1 MGKIS
6 LSNEIAKINLPGDSF
21 IVAFP
26 LHLGR
31 SVLDRGERKKQ
42 EEETSSDLHEFKLV
56 DERDGQSYDYI
67 QLGEL
72 FWMKEN
78 LNFQAPQSEC
88 YNADKKNCDKYGRL
102 YSYTDSRTACPD
114 KWQLPSPKDWKSLKK
129 LMKSGKAD
137 KIVSE
142 GEWEPEAFQEA
153 NDELGLSILPGGRK
167 DEKGPANQ
175 ENEFGE
181 MGISTS
187 YWLDHGEYH
196 WHIRWGKSHIHKHGD
211 ISKQGRKFYIR
222 CVRAAE

>member
-1 MGKIS
+1 MKLQKSIFLGTLLLLLSLYTWADQFWNEARKIDQ
-6 LSNEIAKINLPGDSF
+6 E
-21 IVAFP
+21 
-26 LHLGR
+26 
-31 SVLDRGERKKQ
+31 KQ
-42 EEETSSDLHEFKLV
+42 ISSDYYEFKFV

-78 LNFQAPQSEC
+78 LNFQAPQAEC
-88 YNADKKNCDKYGRL
+88 YNADKKNCNKYGRL

-114 KWQLPSPKDWKSLKK
+114 KWQLPTPKDWKSLKK

-137 KIVSE
+137 KIVSA
-142 GEWEPEAFQEA
+142 GEWEPEAFDGA

-222 CVRAAE
+222 CVREVE